1 MLKKTIIALYT
12 LIVVCIGLATIIE
25 KFEGTPYVSQHI
37 YGAWWF
43 VLLWAVLSVT
53 GMYYMLERRLYKRL
67 GVLFL
72 HLSFVVIL
80 IGALTTHLFSF
91 EGSVTL
97 RTGKSVTAFT
107 DKQGVKR
114 QLPFTLTLRDFKIVN
129 YPGTDAPLDFQSIV
143 RVSSESRN
151 EDLTVSMNHIG
162 SADGYRLFQ
171 SSYDSDAQGVTLGVY
186 HDPWGIAIT
195 YTGYLLLLVSIIWV
209 LFSRNTQMRHLY
221 RQVVAG
227 QSRLVVMGVFM
238 LYSYSAGAAELQ
250 TVDREIAQKV
260 GSINVLYNDRICPIN
275 TVAIDFV
282 TKLSGKSSWEGY
294 SADEIFVS
302 WMIYYSPWEHQK
314 LIRIKSKEVQRLL
327 GIDGQW
333 ASFSDFIDLYNEYK
347 LKKPIEAMQAGKAVA
362 DRKGLLEA
370 DEKYNVVAMFYQGEM
385 LKLFP
390 YHVKGRGVMWFKPGS
405 QVLPPAIPLQEQF
418 FIKQSMDYLTESIV
432 TGQRQR
438 AYEIIAK
445 IKLFQR
451 EMIGDY
457 LPSETVTRA
466 EIFYNSINTLRW
478 PVFLSLTL
486 SLLMCVLMFFRYR
499 SCAPVGAQALR
510 GVRSHYL
517 FVIYPLS
524 LVICLTLLLSLRWW
538 VSGHVPVSNGY
549 ETMQFMAWA
558 MLIITLVLQR
568 RFAIISGLG
577 TLIASFCLLVAMIA
591 GGSPQITPLMPVL
604 QSPLLSI
611 HVMTV
616 MCAYALFAL
625 ITLLSVVGLLSS
637 HFSRFAGAH
646 SELPPLR
653 GIEGV
658 LLYPAVFLLTT
669 GIFLGA
675 IWANVSWGTYW
686 SWDPKETWA
695 LITLMIY
702 AVPLHAESMP
712 QFRNPRFYHL
722 YMIFAFLSVLT
733 TYFGVNYLLGGMHS
747 YA

>member
-12 LIVVCIGLATIIE
+12 LIVVCIGLATMIE

-221 RQVVAG
+221 RQVVAR

-499 SCAPVGAQALR
+499 FR
-510 GVRSHYL
+510 YL

-653 GIEGV
+653 VIEGV

>member
-499 SCAPVGAQALR
+499 SR
-510 GVRSHYL
+510 YL

>member
-1 MLKKTIIALYT
+1 
-12 LIVVCIGLATIIE
+12 
-25 KFEGTPYVSQHI
+25 
-37 YGAWWF
+37 
-43 VLLWAVLSVT
+43 
-53 GMYYMLERRLYKRL
+53 
-67 GVLFL
+67 
-72 HLSFVVIL
+72 
-80 IGALTTHLFSF
+80 
-91 EGSVTL
+91 
-97 RTGKSVTAFT
+97 
-107 DKQGVKR
+107 
-114 QLPFTLTLRDFKIVN
+114 
-129 YPGTDAPLDFQSIV
+129 
-143 RVSSESRN
+143 
-151 EDLTVSMNHIG
+151 
-162 SADGYRLFQ
+162 
-171 SSYDSDAQGVTLGVY
+171 
-186 HDPWGIAIT
+186 
-195 YTGYLLLLVSIIWV
+195 
-209 LFSRNTQMRHLY
+209 
-221 RQVVAG
+221 
-227 QSRLVVMGVFM
+227 
-238 LYSYSAGAAELQ
+238 
-250 TVDREIAQKV
+250 V

-282 TKLSGKSSWEGY
+282 TKLSGKSSWAGY

-362 DRKGLLEA
+362 DREGLLEA

-390 YHVKGRGVMWFKPGS
+390 YHLKGRGVMWFKPGS

-510 GVRSHYL
+510 GARYL

>member
-499 SCAPVGAQALR
+499 SR
-510 GVRSHYL
+510 YL

-712 QFRNPRFYHL
+712 CFRNPRFYHL

>member
-499 SCAPVGAQALR
+499 S
-510 GVRSHYL
+510 HYL

>member
-221 RQVVAG
+221 RQVVAR

-333 ASFSDFIDLYNEYK
+333 ASFSDFIDPYNEYK

-499 SCAPVGAQALR
+499 SR
-510 GVRSHYL
+510 YL

-625 ITLLSVVGLLSS
+625 ITLLSIVALVTKTPNNSKLSTLNS
-637 HFSRFAGAH
+637 Q
-646 SELPPLR
+646 L
-653 GIEGV
+653 

-712 QFRNPRFYHL
+712 CFRNPRFYHL

>member
-209 LFSRNTQMRHLY
+209 LFSRNTQMHHLY

-227 QSRLVVMGVFM
+227 QSRLVIMGVFM

-499 SCAPVGAQALR
+499 SR
-510 GVRSHYL
+510 YL

-591 GGSPQITPLMPVL
+591 GGSPQITSLMPVL

-611 HVMTV
+611 HVSV
-616 MCAYALFAL
+616 IMCAYALFAL

>member
-221 RQVVAG
+221 RQVVAR

-499 SCAPVGAQALR
+499 S
-510 GVRSHYL
+510 RSRYL

>member
-499 SCAPVGAQALR
+499 SR
-510 GVRSHYL
+510 YL

-558 MLIITLVLQR
+558 MLIITIVLQR

-604 QSPLLSI
+604 QSPLLSV

-712 QFRNPRFYHL
+712 RFRNPRFYHL

>member
-499 SCAPVGAQALR
+499 SR
-510 GVRSHYL
+510 YL

-604 QSPLLSI
+604 QSPLLSV

>member
-221 RQVVAG
+221 RQVVAR

-499 SCAPVGAQALR
+499 S
-510 GVRSHYL
+510 RSRYL

-611 HVMTV
+611 HVSV
-616 MCAYALFAL
+616 IMCAYALFAL

-646 SELPPLR
+646 SALPPLR

>member
-221 RQVVAG
+221 RQVVAR

-260 GSINVLYNDRICPIN
+260 GSINVLYNDRI
-275 TVAIDFV
+275 
-282 TKLSGKSSWEGY
+282 
-294 SADEIFVS
+294 
-302 WMIYYSPWEHQK
+302 
-314 LIRIKSKEVQRLL
+314 
-327 GIDGQW
+327 
-333 ASFSDFIDLYNEYK
+333 
-347 LKKPIEAMQAGKAVA
+347 
-362 DRKGLLEA
+362 
-370 DEKYNVVAMFYQGEM
+370 
-385 LKLFP
+385 
-390 YHVKGRGVMWFKPGS
+390 
-405 QVLPPAIPLQEQF
+405 
-418 FIKQSMDYLTESIV
+418 
-432 TGQRQR
+432 
-438 AYEIIAK
+438 
-445 IKLFQR
+445 
-451 EMIGDY
+451 
-457 LPSETVTRA
+457 
-466 EIFYNSINTLRW
+466 
-478 PVFLSLTL
+478 
-486 SLLMCVLMFFRYR
+486 
-499 SCAPVGAQALR
+499 
-510 GVRSHYL
+510 
-517 FVIYPLS
+517 
-524 LVICLTLLLSLRWW
+524 
-538 VSGHVPVSNGY
+538 
-549 ETMQFMAWA
+549 
-558 MLIITLVLQR
+558 
-568 RFAIISGLG
+568 
-577 TLIASFCLLVAMIA
+577 
-591 GGSPQITPLMPVL
+591 
-604 QSPLLSI
+604 
-611 HVMTV
+611 
-616 MCAYALFAL
+616 
-625 ITLLSVVGLLSS
+625 
-637 HFSRFAGAH
+637 
-646 SELPPLR
+646 
-653 GIEGV
+653 
-658 LLYPAVFLLTT
+658 
-669 GIFLGA
+669 
-675 IWANVSWGTYW
+675 
-686 SWDPKETWA
+686 
-695 LITLMIY
+695 
-702 AVPLHAESMP
+702 
-712 QFRNPRFYHL
+712 
-722 YMIFAFLSVLT
+722 
-733 TYFGVNYLLGGMHS
+733 
-747 YA
+747 

>member
-43 VLLWAVLSVT
+43 VLLWAMLSVT

-221 RQVVAG
+221 RQVVAR

-499 SCAPVGAQALR
+499 SR
-510 GVRSHYL
+510 YL

-604 QSPLLSI
+604 QSPLLSVQ
-611 HVMTV
+611 VMTV

>member
-1 MLKKTIIALYT
+1 MMLKKTIITLYT

-209 LFSRNTQMRHLY
+209 LFSRNTQMHHLY
-221 RQVVAG
+221 RQVVAR

-510 GVRSHYL
+510 GARYL

-669 GIFLGA
+669 GIFLG
-675 IWANVSWGTYW
+675 
-686 SWDPKETWA
+686 
-695 LITLMIY
+695 
-702 AVPLHAESMP
+702 
-712 QFRNPRFYHL
+712 
-722 YMIFAFLSVLT
+722 
-733 TYFGVNYLLGGMHS
+733 
-747 YA
+747 

>member
-43 VLLWAVLSVT
+43 VLLWAMLSVT

-195 YTGYLLLLVSIIWV
+195 YTGYLLLLVSIIWL

-250 TVDREIAQKV
+250 TVDKEIAQKV

-333 ASFSDFIDLYNEYK
+333 ASFSDFIDPYNEYK

-499 SCAPVGAQALR
+499 FR
-510 GVRSHYL
+510 YL

-604 QSPLLSI
+604 QSPLLSV

-669 GIFLGA
+669 GIFLSA
-675 IWANVSWGTYW
+675 VWANISWGTYW

>member
-221 RQVVAG
+221 RQVVAR

-499 SCAPVGAQALR
+499 S
-510 GVRSHYL
+510 HYL

-625 ITLLSVVGLLSS
+625 ITLLSIVALVTKTPNNSKLSTLNS
-637 HFSRFAGAH
+637 Q
-646 SELPPLR
+646 L
-653 GIEGV
+653 

-675 IWANVSWGTYW
+675 VWANVSWGTYW

-712 QFRNPRFYHL
+712 CFHNPRFYHL

>member
-209 LFSRNTQMRHLY
+209 LFSRNTQMHHLY

-227 QSRLVVMGVFM
+227 QSRLVIMGVFM

-418 FIKQSMDYLTESIV
+418 FIKQSMDFLTESIV

-486 SLLMCVLMFFRYR
+486 SLLMCVLMFSRYR

-510 GVRSHYL
+510 GARYL

-591 GGSPQITPLMPVL
+591 GGSPQITSLMPVL

-611 HVMTV
+611 HVSV
-616 MCAYALFAL
+616 IMCAYALFAL

>member
-43 VLLWAVLSVT
+43 VLLWAMLSVT

-221 RQVVAG
+221 RQVVAR
-227 QSRLVVMGVFM
+227 QSRLVVIGVFM

-333 ASFSDFIDLYNEYK
+333 ASFSDFIDIYNEYK

-390 YHVKGRGVMWFKPGS
+390 YHLKGRGVMWFKPGS

-499 SCAPVGAQALR
+499 SR
-510 GVRSHYL
+510 YL

-625 ITLLSVVGLLSS
+625 ITLLSIVALVTKTPNNSKLSTLNS
-637 HFSRFAGAH
+637 Q
-646 SELPPLR
+646 L
-653 GIEGV
+653 

-695 LITLMIY
+695 LITLMVY
-702 AVPLHAESMP
+702 AVALHGEAVP
-712 QFRNPRFYHL
+712 AFRNPRFYHAYL
-722 YMIFAFLSVLT
+722 VFAFLSVLI

>member
-221 RQVVAG
+221 RQVVAR

-499 SCAPVGAQALR
+499 SR
-510 GVRSHYL
+510 YL

-653 GIEGV
+653 GIEGI